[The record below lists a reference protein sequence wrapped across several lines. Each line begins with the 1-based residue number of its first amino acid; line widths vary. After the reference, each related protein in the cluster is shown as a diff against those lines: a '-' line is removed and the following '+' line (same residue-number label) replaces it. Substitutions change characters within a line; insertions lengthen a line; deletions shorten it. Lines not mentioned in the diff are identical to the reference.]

1 MARTLCVA
9 LCSILALTGVSL
21 ADDTENETPQQTRPL
36 EPTES
41 DLESFRLP
49 SPEGDFIIDD
59 GRSVFF
65 RASGVGMFAA
75 SAADIATTEW
85 GLSQG
90 LHEANPAASQRGLRV
105 ATHIVGPAVVYWA
118 SERLIRDGKPKLA
131 LGLRVTLM
139 VAYSYAA
146 IHNARLIQ
154 GSPGFP

>member
-9 LCSILALTGVSL
+9 LISILALTGAAF
-21 ADDTENETPQQTRPL
+21 ADDTENENQQQPRPL

-49 SPEGDFIIDD
+49 SPGGDSIIDD
-59 GRSVFF
+59 GRSALF

-90 LHEANPAASQRGLRV
+90 LHEANPAASQRGVRL
-105 ATHIVGPAVVYWA
+105 ATHVVGPAVLYWA
-118 SERLIRDGKPKLA
+118 SDRVARAGKPKLA
-131 LGLRVTLM
+131 LGLRIGLM

-154 GSPGFP
+154 GSPGVP

>member
-1 MARTLCVA
+1 
-9 LCSILALTGVSL
+9 
-21 ADDTENETPQQTRPL
+21 
-36 EPTES
+36 
-41 DLESFRLP
+41 
-49 SPEGDFIIDD
+49 
-59 GRSVFF
+59 
-65 RASGVGMFAA
+65 MFAA

-105 ATHIVGPAVVYWA
+105 ATHVVGPAVVYWA

-131 LGLRVTLM
+131 LGLRVALM

-154 GSPGFP
+154 GSPGLPVDTSSKTYSRKSSGHCCTSLSDRGTLGETWNRCPSGVTS

>member
-9 LCSILALTGVSL
+9 LCSILAVTGVTL
-21 ADDTENETPQQTRPL
+21 ADDTEKDNPQQTRPL

-49 SPEGDFIIDD
+49 SPDGDLIIDD

-85 GLSQG
+85 ASRKVCTRRI
-90 LHEANPAASQRGLRV
+90 PPRAARSPR
-105 ATHIVGPAVVYWA
+105 
-118 SERLIRDGKPKLA
+118 RDP
-131 LGLRVTLM
+131 
-139 VAYSYAA
+139 
-146 IHNARLIQ
+146 
-154 GSPGFP
+154 

>member
-9 LCSILALTGVSL
+9 LCSILALTGFTL
-21 ADDTENETPQQTRPL
+21 ADDTENESPQQTRPL

-49 SPEGDFIIDD
+49 SPEGNLILDD
-59 GRSVFF
+59 GSSALF

-90 LHEANPAASQRGLRV
+90 LHEANPAASQRGLRL
-105 ATHIVGPAVVYWA
+105 ATHVVGPAVVYWA
-118 SERLIRDGKPKLA
+118 SERLVRTGKPKLA
-131 LGLRVTLM
+131 LGLRVALM

-146 IHNARLIQ
+146 IHNTRLIQ
-154 GSPGFP
+154 ASPSFP

>member
-1 MARTLCVA
+1 MARTLCAA
-9 LCSILALTGVSL
+9 LCSILTLTGVVL
-21 ADDTENETPQQTRPL
+21 ADDTENENQQQTRPL

-41 DLESFRLP
+41 DLESFRLT
-49 SPEGDFIIDD
+49 SPDGDLIFDD
-59 GRSVFF
+59 GRSALF

-90 LHEANPAASQRGLRV
+90 LHEANPAASQRGMRL
-105 ATHIVGPAVVYWA
+105 ATHVVGPAVLYWA
-118 SERLIRDGKPKLA
+118 SDRLARSGKPKLA
-131 LGLRVTLM
+131 LGLRIGLM

-154 GSPGFP
+154 GTPSFP

>member
-9 LCSILALTGVSL
+9 LCSILAVAAIAL
-21 ADDTENETPQQTRPL
+21 ADDTENENQQQTRPL
-36 EPTES
+36 EPSES
-41 DLESFRLP
+41 DLESFRLT
-49 SPEGDFIIDD
+49 SPESDLIIDD
-59 GRSVFF
+59 GHSAFF

-90 LHEANPAASQRGLRV
+90 LHEANPAASQRGLRL
-105 ATHIVGPAVVYWA
+105 ATHVVGPAVVYWA
-118 SERLIRDGKPKLA
+118 SDRLARKGRPKLA
-131 LGLRVTLM
+131 LGLRIGLM

-154 GSPGFP
+154 ASPGIP

>member
-9 LCSILALTGVSL
+9 LCSILALTVVAF
-21 ADDTENETPQQTRPL
+21 ADDTENENQQQTRPL

-41 DLESFRLP
+41 DLESFRLA
-49 SPEGDFIIDD
+49 SPEGDAILDD
-59 GRSVFF
+59 GHSALF

-90 LHEANPAASQRGLRV
+90 LHEGNPAASQRGLRL
-105 ATHIVGPAVVYWA
+105 ATHVVGPAALYWA
-118 SERLIRDGKPKLA
+118 SDRLVRTGKPKLA
-131 LGLRVTLM
+131 LGLRIGLM

-154 GSPGFP
+154 GSPGVP

>member
-9 LCSILALTGVSL
+9 LCSILALTGFTL
-21 ADDTENETPQQTRPL
+21 ADDTENESPQQTRPL

-49 SPEGDFIIDD
+49 SPEGNLILDD
-59 GRSVFF
+59 GSSALF

-75 SAADIATTEW
+75 SASDIATTEW

-90 LHEANPAASQRGLRV
+90 LHEANPAASQRGLRL
-105 ATHIVGPAVVYWA
+105 ATHVVGPAVVYWA
-118 SERLIRDGKPKLA
+118 SERLVRTGKPKLA
-131 LGLRVTLM
+131 LGLRVALM

-154 GSPGFP
+154 AIPSVP